1 MPLQSLEP
9 GFVGAWHAVPQTQ
22 RRGSKYLDYLR
33 RMILG
38 QIIAINYGYNYEKIV
53 KTHLVPHRLMTS
65 LPKAPPESLVAEVV
79 HLDEV
84 AQAAPSD
91 FSSDFSAVW
100 RCFVSTFITIFLAEL
115 GDKTQVA
122 TLLMSAQSHEP
133 WVVFGGAAAALV
145 STSLVGVLLGQWLAK
160 FLTPKTLEL
169 ATGGILA
176 VVSVL
181 LLIDVAGMP

>member
-1 MPLQSLEP
+1 M
-9 GFVGAWHAVPQTQ
+9 AA
-22 RRGSKYLDYLR
+22 
-33 RMILG
+33 
-38 QIIAINYGYNYEKIV
+38 NYDYNYEKIV
-53 KTHLVPHRLMTS
+53 KTHLVPRKLMIS
-65 LPKAPPESLVAEVV
+65 PPKAPPESLVSEVV
-79 HLDEV
+79 HIDEV

-91 FSSDFSAVW
+91 FSVVW

-145 STSLVGVLLGQWLAK
+145 STSLIGVLLGQWLAK

-169 ATGGILA
+169 ATGSILA
-176 VVSVL
+176 MVAVL

>member
-1 MPLQSLEP
+1 
-9 GFVGAWHAVPQTQ
+9 
-22 RRGSKYLDYLR
+22 
-33 RMILG
+33 
-38 QIIAINYGYNYEKIV
+38 
-53 KTHLVPHRLMTS
+53 MTS

-79 HLDEV
+79 HIDKV
-84 AQAAPSD
+84 AQAAPSS
-91 FSSDFSAVW
+91 FSSNGSSDFSVVW

-176 VVSVL
+176 VVAVL